1 MLVKIRKYL
10 LIILMVVI
18 VINIFLFITEN
29 DIKSAEDLNNN
40 KKVASEIDKL
50 NNSIN
55 EIQKNHNNSDI
66 FNIVFEEVCKALGLS
81 LTTDVKSESVNKWTN
96 NEKREHQL
104 ARDALRILEMSDL
117 YNYENGWIKECKYV
131 DEVTDYQRTS
141 QDTQTNIDAGI
152 VISENWNNVYFEK
165 VMEWSPSKTREIL
178 NQFNQEG
185 QIFKYCTRKELMEV
199 FNLVFDTTW
208 NKVENETAE
217 LNLNENQIA
226 ALTTIRYLY
235 GNIGNFVD
243 VYKKYGD
250 STTMYNSFYVVTNGK
265 VYYPLSAQ
273 YNDSLYLGRT
283 ESTVKIFEGDY
294 NLPGYHVKGGR
305 IVLKK

>member
-10 LIILMVVI
+10 IIILVVVV

-29 DIKSAEDLNNN
+29 DIKNAEDLNNN

-50 NNSIN
+50 NNDIN
-55 EIQKNHNNSDI
+55 EIQNKHNNSDI
-66 FNIVFEEVCKALGLS
+66 FSIIFEEFCKALGLS
-81 LTTDVKSESVNKWTN
+81 SSTDTESESANKWTN

-104 ARDALRILEMSDL
+104 ARDALRIFEMSDL
-117 YNYENGWIKECKYV
+117 YNYENGWSKECKYV
-131 DEVTDYQRTS
+131 DETTDYQRTS

-152 VISENWNNVYFEK
+152 VISQDWNNVYFEK
-165 VMEWSPSKTREIL
+165 VMGWSPSETSEIL
-178 NQFNQEG
+178 NQFNKEG
-185 QIFKYCTRKELMEV
+185 QIFKYCTRKELMEI
-199 FNLVFDTTW
+199 FDLVFDTTW
-208 NKVENETAE
+208 NNVENETAGLSLKE
-217 LNLNENQIA
+217 EQIA

-235 GNIGNFVD
+235 GNLGNFVE

-250 STTMYNSFYVVTNGK
+250 TTTMYNSFYVVTNGK
-265 VYYPLSAQ
+265 VYYPLSVQ

-283 ESTVKIFEGDY
+283 ESTVKIFQGNY